1 MVYPVTANTAEIVD
15 GLNIALAGPGGL
27 GQGFDSFNS
36 PGIDS
41 TGTTQFD
48 LTGNTRRPYTLQN
61 LGSPHVPIVK
71 LYVAPIALSTSE
83 MLDER
88 TWKYT
93 FATPLVG
100 QEPFVPG
107 QPVEVSGVADSYY
120 DGVYSPIGVVE
131 CTLTYV
137 IVRSDASYPVVAA
150 STGGTVKLTSMDY
163 VTSTDCLARATVLAD
178 EQSVI
183 ITSQLNI
190 QLFADPSYVGSY
202 YYKVSINRYRAI
214 PNNDPTNPDFVFV
227 FDNKPINGRSRPP
240 ATLAYKEYLI
250 PTTVTSHTHEQET
263 IFTSI
268 IDQPGVGYYQYI
280 LEVEFSDNSG
290 GNIVT
295 NAILTQRSFSAQV
308 FKK

>member
-1 MVYPVTANTAEIVD
+1 MVYPVTSNTSEIVD

-27 GQGFDSFNS
+27 GQGFESFNS

-41 TGTTQFD
+41 TGVTQYD
-48 LTGNTRRPYTLQN
+48 LTGNFRAPYTQQN
-61 LGSPHVPIVK
+61 FGSPGVPLIN
-71 LYVAPIALSTSE
+71 LYVAPIALSTAE

-88 TWKYT
+88 TWKFT

-100 QEPFVPG
+100 NEPFVPG
-107 QPVEVSGVADSYY
+107 QPIEVSGVANSYY

-137 IVRSDASYPVVAA
+137 IARSDSSYPIVAS
-150 STGGTVKLTSMDY
+150 STGGTVELTSMDY
-163 VTSTDCLARATVLAD
+163 ETSTDCLARATVLAN

-183 ITSQLNI
+183 ISSQLNAE
-190 QLFADPSYVGSY
+190 LFSDPAYVGSY
-202 YYKVSINRYRAI
+202 YYKVKINRYRAVS
-214 PNNDPTNPDFVFV
+214 NDDPTNPDFRFV
-227 FDNKPINGRSRPP
+227 FDNKPINGVARPS

-250 PTTVTSHTHEQET
+250 PTTVSSHNERVET

-280 LEVEFSDNSG
+280 LEVEFTDNSG

>member
-1 MVYPVTANTAEIVD
+1 MVYPVTANTSELVD
-15 GLNIALAGPGGL
+15 GVNIALSGPSGL

-36 PGIDS
+36 NGLD
-41 TGTTQFD
+41 QFD
-48 LTGNTRRPYTLQN
+48 LTGNFRQPYALQN
-61 LGSPHVPIVK
+61 FGSPGVPFVNI
-71 LYVAPIALSTSE
+71 YVAPIALSTAE

-100 QEPFVPG
+100 AEPFVTG
-107 QPVEVSGVADSYY
+107 QPITVSGVTDPYY
-120 DGVYSPIGVVE
+120 DGTFAPIGVIE

-137 IVRSDASYPVVAA
+137 IARTSENYAVVAA
-150 STGGTVKLTSMDY
+150 STGGTVELTSMDFL
-163 VTSTDCLARATVLAD
+163 TSTDCLARATVLGNQ
-178 EQSVI
+178 QSVI
-183 ITSQLNI
+183 ISSQINAK
-190 QLFADPSYVGSY
+190 LFTDPTYVGSY
-202 YYKVSINRYRAI
+202 YYKVRINRYVAI

-227 FDNKPINGRSRPP
+227 IDNEPGRPP

-250 PTTVTSHTHEQET
+250 STALLANTDQET

-268 IDQPGVGYYQYI
+268 IDQPGIGYYQYI

-295 NAILTQRSFSAQV
+295 NALLTQRSFSAQV
-308 FKK
+308 FKP